1 MKRMRIRKFPL
12 DNCDGNNE
20 TFHEQMKRFKQSTAG
35 FAKDFLVKI
44 LFLMS
49 YHSNLGELEMR
60 DGELIFINIILNID
74 VAFLLN
80 CTKPH
85 PKYW

>member
-1 MKRMRIRKFPL
+1 MTETMKRSTTI
-12 DNCDGNNE
+12 
-20 TFHEQMKRFKQSTAG
+20 EQMKPYKQSTAG
-35 FAKDFLVKI
+35 FAKDFLVKM
-44 LFLMS
+44 LFLIP

-60 DGELIFINIILNID
+60 DGKLIFINIILNID
-74 VAFLLN
+74 VAFLLS